1 MKAFPRQPI
10 YYAQTQ
16 TVDKQDGMD
25 LRDYFAAKA
34 MQELIH
40 VYVNNS
46 TIENGDAR
54 REHVAARAYEQAD
67 AMMKAREMK

>member
-34 MQELIH
+34 MQAMVGISC
-40 VYVNNS
+40 NS
-46 TIENGDAR
+46 AEFEEDAIQ
-54 REHVAARAYEQAD
+54 AYALAD
-67 AMMKAREMK
+67 EMMKAREQ